1 MKIVATVMLTGIL
14 VIVSAGFGSCSSQVA
29 RQQTNKNMTENI
41 SDLEKS
47 SGMKFPASAKV
58 LSVTDEGGHD
68 GTKYERWI
76 VSSSEK
82 FDLKGDPI
90 EGDDSATFVKTLKEA
105 ASDQDFGQPK
115 SDKYKFSDWQNEK
128 GQWQAATVETDKGF
142 FLKLENII
150 LD

>member
-1 MKIVATVMLTGIL
+1 MKILTLVFLTGIL
-14 VIVSAGFGSCSSQVA
+14 IIFSAGFGSCGSQVTMPP
-29 RQQTNKNMTENI
+29 TNKNMTENI

-58 LSVTDEGGHD
+58 LSAADEGGHD

-76 VSSSEK
+76 ISSSEK
-82 FDLKGDPI
+82 FDLKGDAI
-90 EGDDSATFVKTLKEA
+90 EGDDSATFVKTLKEIA
-105 ASDQDFGQPK
+105 PETDFGQPK
-115 SDKYKFSDWQNEK
+115 SDKYRFSDWQNEK
-128 GQWQAATVETDKGF
+128 GQWQAAAVETDKGF